1 MVGTYG
7 RADGGIVLRNIS
19 VDEFDA
25 VYDIMEKSF
34 PEDEYRSYDEQK
46 MLFSKSEY
54 DIYVVDGDDSTL
66 KAFVA
71 VWGFDDF
78 AFIEHLA
85 VNPAC
90 RNAGIGASIL
100 AAVKEKTGKRICLEV
115 ELPENDIARRR
126 IGFYTRNGFSLN
138 EYNYIQPPMSA
149 GKNPIPLFIMTTDGA
164 VEERRFEY
172 IKDKL
177 YEKVYNVHR

>member
-90 RNAGIGASIL
+90 RNAGIVASIL

-149 GKNPIPLFIMTTDGA
+149 GKNPVPLFIMTTDGA